1 MKLLAWLAALS
12 WAALWAQ
19 QRDLTPLLPADIRE
33 EERPIREALL
43 SGNVTRARLIVEL
56 LDPPPRRMLWK
67 GILAIT
73 QDEPTSAIRA
83 LRTVDHPKILGVAYY
98 LAHQHLLFRDQ
109 MKRAIEQD
117 PADFGSYYYLGR
129 HYDSDVDDLEEA
141 MRWYRLA
148 LAKNPQFSGI
158 RAYLGNCLE
167 RRGRLEEA
175 EAEYLASPNV
185 ALSLI
190 GLARLRLST
199 DNLTAAREFI
209 DRAIALDARDASA
222 LKLKSRIYVREGRLH
237 DAAEVLER
245 AITLDSRDASLRY
258 QLGYTYRRLGD
269 STRAAAAFHECER
282 LQKIYGSQP

>member
-1 MKLLAWLAALS
+1 MKLLVWLAVFFCAPIR
-12 WAALWAQ
+12 AQ
-19 QRDLTPLLPADIRE
+19 QRDLIPLLPAGIR
-33 EERPIREALL
+33 EERPIRDALL
-43 SGNVTRARLIVEL
+43 SGNVTRARSLVES
-56 LDPPPRRMLWK
+56 LDSPRRMLWK

-73 QDEPTSAIRA
+73 QDEPTLAIRA

-141 MRWYRLA
+141 MRLYRLA
-148 LAKNPQFSGI
+148 LKKNPQFSGI

-167 RRGRLEEA
+167 RRGRLQEA

-199 DNLTAAREFI
+199 DNLAAAREFI
-209 DRAIALDARDASA
+209 DRAIALDPRDASA
-222 LKLKSRIYVREGRLH
+222 LKVQSRIYARAGRLH

-245 AITLDSRDASLRY
+245 AIALDSRDASLRY
-258 QLGYTYRRLGD
+258 QLGYTYRLLGD
-269 STRAAAAFHECER
+269 STRAAAAFHEYEH